1 MSQAFQKRGA
11 TRFIVLLTV
20 LVGSMAWGKTPAS
33 KRSTDGALPQ
43 FVLADPDGNKHP
55 NSELAKTGLVI
66 VVTAPTYHAQKA
78 QRSWGD
84 LLPAAKPKGK
94 ERLVF
99 LEDMTASSFKGLAKN
114 QMHKEFKE
122 GVPPLLLLDEDGHVR
137 TGLGVPKGETWI
149 LAFDSG
155 GQRRLVEKGPPS
167 AAAAKRLWAAAQK

>member
-1 MSQAFQKRGA
+1 MSRAVQNRKASRY
-11 TRFIVLLTV
+11 IVLLIF
-20 LVGSMAWGKTPAS
+20 LVGPMAWGKTPAA
-33 KRSTDGALPQ
+33 KLPAGGAMPA

-55 NSELAKTGLVI
+55 NSELLKAGLVL

-99 LEDMTASSFKGLAKN
+99 LEDLTASSFKGMAKK
-114 QMHKEFKE
+114 QMRKEFKE
-122 GVPPLLLLDEDGHVR
+122 GEPPLLLLDEDGRVR
-137 TGLGVPKGETWI
+137 TGLGVPKGETWV

-167 AAAAKRLWAAAQK
+167 AAAAKRLWAAAQ